1 MHFLA
6 TDACAQAGSGP
17 ASPPETIADR
27 CPVSDRPSLTYS
39 SYLALEELLAAQR
52 PRSAEHDELLF
63 IVIHQVYELWF
74 KQMLHEGAHLQQ
86 RLEDGD
92 TPGGLHTLQRI
103 LTILKTI
110 VAQIDVLETMT
121 PRQFVAFRDR
131 LDAAS
136 GFQSAQFREL
146 EALMGRR
153 DPRVLRHYEPDS
165 AEQRR
170 IAAAMARPSLF
181 DSFITY
187 LARRGY
193 DVPADV
199 LERDV
204 TQPVEPSD
212 DVQAVVLA
220 AYRDDG
226 QAAQVCERMVD
237 LDEGLMEWRYRHVQ
251 MVHRTIGDKQGTG
264 GSPGARYLATTL
276 LQPAF
281 PDLWAVRTEL

>member
-1 MHFLA
+1 MSH
-6 TDACAQAGSGP
+6 QA
-17 ASPPETIADR
+17 
-27 CPVSDRPSLTYS
+27 SLTYS
-39 SYLALEELLAAQR
+39 SYLALDEVLGAQR
-52 PRSAEHDELLF
+52 PRSEEHDELLF

-74 KQMLHEGAHLQQ
+74 KQLLHEGAQLQR

-92 TPGGLHTLQRI
+92 TPHALHTLKRI

-121 PRQFVAFRDR
+121 PRQFLSFRDR

-146 EALMGRR
+146 EALLGRR
-153 DPRVLRHYEPDS
+153 DERVLDNYAPGS
-165 AEQRR
+165 AERAR
-170 IAAAMARPSLF
+170 IVAAASQRSLF
-181 DSFITY
+181 DSFLRY
-187 LARRGY
+187 LAGQGY
-193 DVPADV
+193 GVPAAA

-204 TQPVEPSD
+204 SRPLEPSAE
-212 DVQAVVLA
+212 VQGALLE

-226 QAAQVCERMVD
+226 EPAQVCERMID
-237 LDEGLMEWRYRHVQ
+237 LDEGVMEWRYRHVQ
-251 MVHRTIGDKQGTG
+251 MVRRTIGDRRGTG